1 MIKPNRL
8 YFLHCTDP
16 SIIKRAPSWKAYSR
30 TSAERPANPS
40 KNMKEKRNQN
50 RGAGGK
56 RLPALHSEVFLE
68 PIGDADEQN
77 TAGREE
83 QNFE

>member
-1 MIKPNRL
+1 
-8 YFLHCTDP
+8 
-16 SIIKRAPSWKAYSR
+16 
-30 TSAERPANPS
+30 
-40 KNMKEKRNQN
+40 MKEKRNQN